1 LRIGYYWPEKENSL
15 FLQNSQNAR
24 NFFLELFDKNLIIV
38 RDGGK
43 LVDINELL
51 KESDY
56 FKISKTE
63 QFNLTPTGKITILQF
78 IRYRLKIDTQSIN
91 WLRKYLTEDTK
102 ICGFLFT
109 ESPYQA
115 KHQNLFQENAK
126 IEDEHFKFANSFLLQ
141 KTNNKSHL
149 LYLCSRRT
157 FNSTKVRLVLKSHLG
172 DQVRGIIM
180 IQGLSDSVIK
190 ASDKVYIHKNDFEIG
205 HISQIHFKEVRNF
218 YLNDREFNN
227 YEITRKLNA
236 LKEKI
241 IEHSEK
247 SDIHKIPVE
256 FHNFIRCEIQSTI
269 KSFKNAIIPSII
281 GQKLADFN
289 YINNDGIKIATYF
302 SFFKNFSIEEK
313 TTLSIS
319 ILKNNF
325 YNIYLGTFISK
336 SNNVYI
342 QLHSPPIDWLFYNY
356 QFDFNNEDIGFCG
369 DPEHQDDTFITYAER
384 GYSKIEIDKLKEE
397 NQYLEEYFDNH
408 QETDWGLDWNSY
420 NDQLDMDQQDPE
432 FW

>member
-1 LRIGYYWPEKENSL
+1 LRIGYYWPEEENSL

-38 RDGGK
+38 RDGEK
-43 LVDINELL
+43 LVDINECL

-78 IRYRLKIDTQSIN
+78 IKYRLQIDTQSIY

-102 ICGFLFT
+102 ICGFLLT
-109 ESPYQA
+109 ESPYRA

-126 IEDEHFKFANSFLLQ
+126 IEDEHFKFANSFLLK

-157 FNSTKVRLVLKSHLG
+157 FNSNKVRLVLKSHLG

-180 IQGLSDSVIK
+180 IHGLSDSVIK

-205 HISQIHFKEVRNF
+205 HISQIHFEEVRNF

-227 YEITRKLNA
+227 NEITRKLNA
-236 LKEKI
+236 LKAKI

-247 SDIHKIPVE
+247 SDIHEIPVE

-289 YINNDGIKIATYF
+289 YINNDGIKIDTYF

-313 TTLSIS
+313 TTLRIS
-319 ILKNNF
+319 ILNNNF

-342 QLHSPPIDWLFYNY
+342 LLNSPPIDWLFYNY
-356 QFDFNNEDIGFCG
+356 QFDFNKEDIGFCG
-369 DPEHQDDTFITYAER
+369 DPEHQDDTFIKYAER
-384 GYSKIEIDKLKEE
+384 DYSKIEIDKLKEE
-397 NQYLEEYFDNH
+397 NQNLEEYFDNH
-408 QETDWGLDWNSY
+408 QETDWGLNWDLY